1 MSAVINTNLA
11 SLFAQNS
18 LNNAQGNLAT
28 SVQRLSSGLRINS
41 AKDDASGLSIAQT
54 MAGHIKSLDQAS
66 LNAQQAVNLAQT
78 ADTSLSTVQDILLRM
93 QQLSVEGANGSL
105 SNTQR
110 GAIVTEL
117 GNLNTQINSFAA
129 GTTYNGINIL
139 GSGANSLG
147 SGTLPTTAQAAGTLT
162 ISTASIT
169 PTAAAG
175 TYTLTSSGTTSLTLG
190 NGFASQTLSVSD
202 LTTSGGVET
211 FNFGS
216 LGISFTLTSTSTAD
230 TSAAIVTA
238 LSSRTVVV
246 AGPTASSLSFQIGAS
261 PTASGDSISISEY
274 NVSTASGSYG
284 SLNKVGSTI
293 SNTTDTN
300 SLGFLSANA
309 SSTDTQWNSA
319 FKTLNQNVTSAINDI
334 SSARATLGAT
344 MNQLGFINTTVEAQ
358 SANEQAARSTVVD
371 TNFSAETANLTKG
384 QIMQQAATA
393 MLAQANQM
401 PNVILSLL
409 K

>member
-147 SGTLPTTAQAAGTLT
+147 NGTLPTTAQAAGTLT

-300 SLGFLSANA
+300 SLGSLSANA